1 MCGVLS
7 GVSGVCV
14 CRGLYGVW
22 CMSGVCMC
30 VCECMYGVYGVCVRN
45 VFGILCEC
53 CVYGCGVYVSGVCVC
68 DVWLTGV
75 WVCMEC
81 EVYV

>member
-1 MCGVLS
+1 M
-7 GVSGVCV
+7 
-14 CRGLYGVW
+14 
-22 CMSGVCMC
+22 
-30 VCECMYGVYGVCVRN
+30 CECMYGVYGVCVRN

>member
-7 GVSGVCV
+7 GVNGVCV

-22 CMSGVCMC
+22 CMSGVC
-30 VCECMYGVYGVCVRN
+30 VCECMYGVYGVCVWN
-45 VFGILCEC
+45 V
-53 CVYGCGVYVSGVCVC
+53 VYCVSGVFM
-68 DVWLTGV
+68 GV
-75 WVCMEC
+75 VCMEC